1 MITTNNKK
9 LFDRSKSLRNLC
21 FGKKDRFNHEDIG
34 WNYRM
39 TNLQA
44 SLGVSQLKRIK
55 SIVSKRHEVGKKY
68 FEKLKNNKNI
78 YMPEGSRIYA
88 KNIYWVIAIV
98 ITNKDLKIDA
108 KQLMKKLLNYGIQ
121 TRPFF
126 WPMHKQSVFRKKNKI
141 SISGNYKN
149 SEYISKY
156 GLYLPSS
163 LDIKS
168 NQIKFV
174 CDKLNSILK

>member
-1 MITTNNKK
+1 
-9 LFDRSKSLRNLC
+9 
-21 FGKKDRFNHEDIG
+21 
-34 WNYRM
+34 
-39 TNLQA
+39 
-44 SLGVSQLKRIK
+44 
-55 SIVSKRHEVGKKY
+55 
-68 FEKLKNNKNI
+68 
-78 YMPEGSRIYA
+78 MPEGSRIYA

-141 SISGNYKN
+141 NISGNYKN

-168 NQIKFV
+168 NQINFI